1 MIRRLLTAAGIV
13 LVAVSGVTLVRS
25 GASTV
30 VDAASFGDL
39 GAGGEFHALS
49 PARVVDT
56 RQWATAPRMDPE
68 GRSFSVDIVGLGGLP
83 APIDDDGD
91 GLDDRVLAVAMTV
104 TVVDPSADG
113 FLSMRGV
120 GAARGESSLVNFVAH
135 DDVPNSAIIRPGV
148 GGAVE
153 VTLTAPWVRRGSADV
168 LIDVFGWFSTSVHTE
183 RGARLVPTQPF
194 RLIDTRRVESPLGPD
209 SILKVDVRGRGP
221 VPVGSEVIGLVANL
235 TAVNDLVTSEDTYLS
250 VLPSVPSSG
259 PTTSNVNLRAG
270 ATRPVSVIVPLAED
284 GSVSV
289 FNRSGEVHVL
299 IDVMGYLVTGA
310 QSSSRAG
317 RVVPLVSPVRILD
330 TRQESHGEQPAGPG
344 VIEAWSMDRFVERV
358 AVNGSWIGPQSAVI
372 GNLTAT
378 GLRQESA
385 IAVGSTFVTVSPAG
399 GSLPDASILNVVPGR
414 DVANM
419 ALVTFGATSEA
430 DRAVVFRNAFGY
442 VDLVLDAAAVV
453 LDEWP
458 EPTTSSTSTTTSTT
472 STTSTSTTSTT
483 TSSTTTS
490 TSVSPATSAT
500 STPITV
506 SPAGG
511 R

>member
-1 MIRRLLTAAGIV
+1 
-13 LVAVSGVTLVRS
+13 
-25 GASTV
+25 
-30 VDAASFGDL
+30 
-39 GAGGEFHALS
+39 
-49 PARVVDT
+49 
-56 RQWATAPRMDPE
+56 
-68 GRSFSVDIVGLGGLP
+68 
-83 APIDDDGD
+83 
-91 GLDDRVLAVAMTV
+91 
-104 TVVDPSADG
+104 
-113 FLSMRGV
+113 
-120 GAARGESSLVNFVAH
+120 
-135 DDVPNSAIIRPGV
+135 
-148 GGAVE
+148 
-153 VTLTAPWVRRGSADV
+153 
-168 LIDVFGWFSTSVHTE
+168 
-183 RGARLVPTQPF
+183 
-194 RLIDTRRVESPLGPD
+194 
-209 SILKVDVRGRGP
+209 
-221 VPVGSEVIGLVANL
+221 
-235 TAVNDLVTSEDTYLS
+235 LS

-317 RVVPLVSPVRILD
+317 RVVPLVSPVRVLD

-399 GSLPDASILNVVPGR
+399 GSLPDASILNV
-414 DVANM
+414 

-458 EPTTSSTSTTTSTT
+458 EPTTTTSTSTTTSSTSTTTSST
-472 STTSTSTTSTT
+472 STTTSSTSTT

-490 TSVSPATSAT
+490 TSVSPATTAT